1 MKGFVVALVVLTVVA
16 AGAGGFFGMRFLVP
30 PPAATSAPATE
41 HAAKSDKHGGGH
53 GGGHGETPAA
63 KKPDS
68 LKVIP
73 LPAIVGNLAG
83 DKPTWARIEA
93 SIVVDQEVKE
103 VAALTAKIGED
114 IVAYLRT
121 VTLQQTQGAA
131 AFQALREDLTDR
143 VRIRSN
149 GAAKDFV
156 IQGFVIE

>member
-1 MKGFVVALVVLTVVA
+1 MKGFVVALVILTVVA
-16 AGAGGFFGMRFLVP
+16 AGAGGFFGMRFLAP

-41 HAAKSDKHGGGH
+41 HAAKSDKH

-93 SIVVDQEVKE
+93 SIVVDQEVKD

-121 VTLQQTQGAA
+121 VSLQQTQGAA